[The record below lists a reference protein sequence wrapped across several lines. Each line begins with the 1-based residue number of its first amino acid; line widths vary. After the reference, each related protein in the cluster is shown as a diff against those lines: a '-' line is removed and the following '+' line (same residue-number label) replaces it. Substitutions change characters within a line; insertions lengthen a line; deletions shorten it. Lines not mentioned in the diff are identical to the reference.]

1 MELSIFTAPGWLLG
15 RPGVPPGRHTMANTG
30 RLPNFHIG
38 KLPVYGDL
46 VLAPM
51 DGYTDWPM
59 RLICRE
65 LGSAMSYTEFV
76 NVDEVAFAHKE
87 RNSVRQKLEFQE
99 EERPV
104 AFQIYG
110 SDEERLVSIAQRL
123 EILGPDII
131 DINLGCSIRKI
142 AERGAGAGMLKD
154 PAAIG
159 RLFARLTDVLEL
171 PVTAKIRL
179 GWDGKTR
186 NYLEVARALED
197 GGCRLIAVHA
207 RTRDQAMGGAAD
219 WDAIAEIKNAVRI
232 PVLGNGNVRTVAD
245 IEAMRKQTGC
255 DGVMI
260 GRGAI
265 GHPWIFSRIDKDVV
279 PLEDRVAM
287 ASRHLRL
294 MVGVYGEKQ
303 GCLIFRKHAVRYV
316 HHLISVGKLR
326 SRLSMCSSVAEYE
339 RMFAHA
345 LAEPEDAPESGE
357 NKIL

>member
-1 MELSIFTAPGWLLG
+1 
-15 RPGVPPGRHTMANTG
+15 MANTG

-38 KLPVYGDL
+38 KIPVYGDL
-46 VLAPM
+46 ILAPM

-65 LGSAMSYTEFV
+65 LGSAVSYTEFV

-87 RNSVRQKLEFQE
+87 TNTVRLKLAFQE

-110 SDEERLVSIAQRL
+110 SDEERLVNTARRL
-123 EILGPDII
+123 EILGPDFI
-131 DINLGCSIRKI
+131 DINLGCSVRKI
-142 AERGAGAGMLKD
+142 SERGAGAGMLKD

-159 RLFARLTDVLEL
+159 RLFARLNDALEL

-179 GWDGKTR
+179 GWDGNSR
-186 NYLEVARALED
+186 NYLDVAKALED
-197 GGCRLIAVHA
+197 NGCRLIAVHA
-207 RTRDQAMGGAAD
+207 RTRDQAMGGEAD
-219 WDAIAEIKNAVRI
+219 WDAIGEIKRAVRI

-245 IEAMRKQTGC
+245 IGAMFDQTGC

-265 GHPWIFSRIDKDVV
+265 GHPWIFSRIDKDQV
-279 PLEDRVAM
+279 PLEDRVEM
-287 ASRHLRL
+287 ARRHLRL
-294 MVGVYGEKQ
+294 MIGLYGEKY
-303 GCLIFRKHAVRYV
+303 GCLTFRKHAVRYV

-326 SRLSMCSSVAEYE
+326 SRLALCSSMAEYE
-339 RMFAHA
+339 RMFAQA
-345 LAEPEDAPESGE
+345 MEMPDDVPGSDDQLPST
-357 NKIL
+357 N